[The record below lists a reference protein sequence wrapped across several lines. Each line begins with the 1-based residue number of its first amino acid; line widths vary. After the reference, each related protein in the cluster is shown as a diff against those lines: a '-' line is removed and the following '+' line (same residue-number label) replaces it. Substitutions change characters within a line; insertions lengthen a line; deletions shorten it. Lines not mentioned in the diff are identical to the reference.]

1 MATVAA
7 SAETL
12 AEIKAEDAKNTTAA
26 ETPAAS
32 TEITS
37 EKADATEGPSTE
49 GTSNPT
55 ESEDVT
61 MDGDDKDK
69 ALRAVRQST

>member
-1 MATVAA
+1 MATIAA
-7 SAETL
+7 SAEGL

-26 ETPAAS
+26 ETPAAL
-32 TEITS
+32 TE
-37 EKADATEGPSTE
+37 EKADVTEGPSTE
-49 GTSNPT
+49 GTSKHA
-55 ESEDVT
+55 ESEDAT